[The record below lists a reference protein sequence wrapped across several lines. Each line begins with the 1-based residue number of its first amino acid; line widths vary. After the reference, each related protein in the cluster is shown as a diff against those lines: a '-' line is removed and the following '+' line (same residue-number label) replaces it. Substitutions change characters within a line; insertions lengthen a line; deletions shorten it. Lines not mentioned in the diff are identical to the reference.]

1 MLSDPAKSD
10 AFRQSAHW
18 RSPLLN
24 FQLRIKQDRG
34 FSLTGGDGPAWRSN
48 SFSGHERNRLLLQG
62 ADGFS
67 DFSLLSGVDCRED
80 ARSFAMLDY
89 DGDGWLDI
97 ALMST
102 NAPRFRLFRNRL
114 GALSKGGRV
123 LTVRLEGG
131 SSTPNAGTLSNRDA
145 VGATVL
151 AVTDKGRRLFRRS
164 IGEGLASQNAA
175 AIRITLAPGEELREL
190 QVQWLSGQRTTHSPA
205 AGTAGVLL
213 KESNP

>member
-145 VGATVL
+145 AGATVL

-164 IGEGLASQNAA
+164 LGEGLASQNAA
-175 AIRITLAPGEELREL
+175 ALRIVLAPGEELREL
-190 QVQWLSGQRTTHSPA
+190 AVQWPSGQRTTHSPA
-205 AGTAGVLL
+205 AGDAGILL
-213 KESNP
+213 KETSP

>member
-1 MLSDPAKSD
+1 MLSDSSKSE
-10 AFRQSAHW
+10 AFRQSSHW

-62 ADGFS
+62 ADGFT
-67 DFSLLSGVDCRED
+67 DLSLLSGVDCRED

-114 GALSKGGRV
+114 GDLSKGGRLV
-123 LTVRLEGG
+123 TVRLEGG
-131 SSTPNAGTLSNRDA
+131 NHSAAAGALSNRDA
-145 VGATVL
+145 AGATVL

-164 IGEGLASQNAA
+164 LGEGLASQNAA
-175 AIRITLAPGEELREL
+175 AIRVTLAPGEELREL
-190 QVQWLSGQRTTHSPA
+190 QIRWPGGKLSTHRPDPGPSALTIREGGP
-205 AGTAGVLL
+205 
-213 KESNP
+213 

>member
-1 MLSDPAKSD
+1 MLSDSSKSE
-10 AFRQSAHW
+10 AFRQSPHW

-114 GALSKGGRV
+114 GALGKGGRV

-131 SSTPNAGTLSNRDA
+131 SRTPLAGTLSNRDA
-145 VGATVL
+145 AGATVL

-164 IGEGLASQNAA
+164 LGEGLASQNAA
-175 AIRITLAPGEELREL
+175 AIRVTLAPGEEFRGLQITWPSGKQTNRRPDPGIAALTIREDE
-190 QVQWLSGQRTTHSPA
+190 P
-205 AGTAGVLL
+205 
-213 KESNP
+213 